1 MTVPF
6 FPSLRPEATVSDLYR
21 AHRPVYMH
29 WIRMGQEVMS
39 ADGPLT
45 QGERELIATYVSC
58 LNHCEYC
65 REAHL
70 PELDRFGIKEDVV
83 DALLEDI
90 ETAPVEE
97 RFKPLYRF
105 VRKLTLEPAAVGQ
118 ADADAV
124 YAAGWT
130 EEALDL
136 AISVTCR
143 FAFMNRLVLSHG
155 LVARDFR
162 AARASAKQG
171 GAESNAPPQPQAPK
185 KAPALVSD

>member
-1 MTVPF
+1 MPF

-21 AHRPVYMH
+21 ARRPVYMH

-39 ADGPLT
+39 ADGPLS

-58 LNHCEYC
+58 LNQCEYC
-65 REAHL
+65 RAAHL
-70 PELDRFGIKEDVV
+70 PALDRFGITEELL
-83 DALLEDI
+83 DALLADI
-90 ETAPVEE
+90 ETAPVDE

-105 VRKLTLEPAAVGQ
+105 VKKLTLEPAAITQ

-130 EEALDL
+130 EEALEL
-136 AISVTCR
+136 AVEVACR
-143 FAFMNRLVLSHG
+143 FAYLNRLVLGQG

-162 AARASAKQG
+162 SAKKAATQRD
-171 GAESNAPPQPQAPK
+171 AESKAAPEPPRSE